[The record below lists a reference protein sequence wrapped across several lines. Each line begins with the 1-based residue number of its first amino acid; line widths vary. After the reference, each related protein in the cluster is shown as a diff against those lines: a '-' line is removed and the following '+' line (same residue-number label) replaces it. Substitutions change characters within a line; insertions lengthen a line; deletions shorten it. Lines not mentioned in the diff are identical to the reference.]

1 MKEILDYA
9 GTVMDIRQEKK
20 VLHKMADIILLVF
33 FATLA
38 NADDWVE
45 IEMFGKEHEDFLQNY
60 LELPNGIPSHDTL
73 QRVFAMVPTE
83 FLESNHIGLMSVEK
97 MMHQLGGE
105 STFSEKNGSFSVE
118 LKFSLVH

>member
-38 NADDWVE
+38 TVYKGNIIKNLIMDCQSYTKYRPNETMGGIFVSWRR
-45 IEMFGKEHEDFLQNY
+45 KE
-60 LELPNGIPSHDTL
+60 ELPTG
-73 QRVFAMVPTE
+73 A
-83 FLESNHIGLMSVEK
+83 
-97 MMHQLGGE
+97 
-105 STFSEKNGSFSVE
+105 
-118 LKFSLVH
+118 

>member
-60 LELPNGIPSHDTL
+60 LNF
-73 QRVFAMVPTE
+73 QM
-83 FLESNHIGLMSVEK
+83 ES
-97 MMHQLGGE
+97 
-105 STFSEKNGSFSVE
+105 FP
-118 LKFSLVH
+118 

>member
-60 LELPNGIPSHDTL
+60 LELPMESLPMIHSK
-73 QRVFAMVPTE
+73 E
-83 FLESNHIGLMSVEK
+83 FLQWCPLNFWKV
-97 MMHQLGGE
+97 
-105 STFSEKNGSFSVE
+105 FSKSGM
-118 LKFSLVH
+118 KC

>member
-1 MKEILDYA
+1 MYDRFVEVIKVVDLTNVPVHMKEILDYA

-20 VLHKMADIILLVF
+20 VLHKIADIILLVF

-60 LELPNGIPSHDTL
+60 LEL
-73 QRVFAMVPTE
+73 A
-83 FLESNHIGLMSVEK
+83 
-97 MMHQLGGE
+97 
-105 STFSEKNGSFSVE
+105 
-118 LKFSLVH
+118 

>member
-45 IEMFGKEHEDFLQNY
+45 IEMFGKEHEDF
-60 LELPNGIPSHDTL
+60 
-73 QRVFAMVPTE
+73 FAKLSGTSKWNP
-83 FLESNHIGLMSVEK
+83 FP
-97 MMHQLGGE
+97 
-105 STFSEKNGSFSVE
+105 
-118 LKFSLVH
+118 

>member
-20 VLHKMADIILLVF
+20 VLLKMADIILLVF

-45 IEMFGKEHEDFLQNY
+45 IEMFGKEHEDFLQYFLVFFFCFFFFVFCKIIWNFQM
-60 LELPNGIPSHDTL
+60 ESLPMIHSK
-73 QRVFAMVPTE
+73 E
-83 FLESNHIGLMSVEK
+83 FLQWCPLNFWKV
-97 MMHQLGGE
+97 
-105 STFSEKNGSFSVE
+105 FSKSGM
-118 LKFSLVH
+118 KC

>member
-9 GTVMDIRQEKK
+9 GTVMNIRQVKK
-20 VLHKMADIILLVF
+20 VLHKMADFILLVF

-83 FLESNHIGLMSVEK
+83 YLECF
-97 MMHQLGGE
+97 QQ
-105 STFSEKNGSFSVE
+105 
-118 LKFSLVH
+118 